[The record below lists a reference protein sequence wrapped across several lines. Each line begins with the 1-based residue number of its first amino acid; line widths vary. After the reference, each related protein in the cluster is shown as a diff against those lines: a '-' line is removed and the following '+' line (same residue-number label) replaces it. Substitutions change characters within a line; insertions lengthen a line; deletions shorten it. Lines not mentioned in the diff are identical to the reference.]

1 MQNPSGEV
9 GRLLKLKSL
18 ILSLFLLASSL
29 ALAAAEP
36 EQKFAA
42 LGDFQ
47 LESGKV
53 IKNLQVGYR
62 TAGELNSARSNAV
75 LFPTWF
81 TGTTK
86 VLVNYV
92 GPGKLVDSSKYFVIL
107 VDALG
112 DGVSS
117 SPSNSREQP
126 RMQFPEFNI
135 RDMVRAEH
143 ELAAGPLKLAH
154 LRAVIGISMGG
165 MQAFQWMV
173 SYPDFMDKVVPIVGS
188 PQLSSYDLL
197 LWNAELHAFESD
209 PAWNGGNYSSPPPAG
224 TATVADIFAL
234 AMTSPQERV
243 QHIARRDFPQFL
255 ESNRRDLTRNFDAND
270 QIRQL
275 QAMIADDVA
284 APFGGSLEKA
294 AAAVRARVLI
304 VVGLRDHVVNPTPA
318 LDFARLIF
326 APTLELDSDCGHMS
340 FQCELDKVTQT
351 VGRFLAE

>member
-1 MQNPSGEV
+1 M
-9 GRLLKLKSL
+9 KFL
-18 ILSLFLLASSL
+18 ILSLVLFTSSF
-29 ALAAAEP
+29 ALAAEQP
-36 EQKFAA
+36 EQKFAS
-42 LGDFQ
+42 LGDFR
-47 LESGKV
+47 LESGQV
-53 IKNLQVGYR
+53 IKNLQLGYR
-62 TAGELNSARSNAV
+62 TAGALNTGKSNGV

-126 RMQFPEFNI
+126 RMRFPQFNI

-143 ELAAGPLKLAH
+143 ELATRYLKLSH

-173 SYPDFMDKVVPIVGS
+173 SYPDFMDKVIPIVGS
-188 PQLSSYDLL
+188 PQLTSYDLL
-197 LWNAELHAFESD
+197 LWNAELHAFETD
-209 PAWNGGNYSSPPPAG
+209 PAWKGGDYTSPPPTG
-224 TATVADIFAL
+224 TATAADIFAL

-243 QHIARRDFPQFL
+243 QHISRRDFPQFL
-255 ESNRRDLTRNFDAND
+255 ESNRRDLTANFDAND
-270 QIRQL
+270 QVRQL
-275 QAMIADDVA
+275 QAMAADDVS
-284 APFGGSLEKA
+284 APFGGSMEKA
-294 AAAVRARVLI
+294 AAAVRAKVLV

-326 APTLELDSDCGHMS
+326 APTLELDSECGHMS

-351 VGRFLAE
+351 VRRFLEE